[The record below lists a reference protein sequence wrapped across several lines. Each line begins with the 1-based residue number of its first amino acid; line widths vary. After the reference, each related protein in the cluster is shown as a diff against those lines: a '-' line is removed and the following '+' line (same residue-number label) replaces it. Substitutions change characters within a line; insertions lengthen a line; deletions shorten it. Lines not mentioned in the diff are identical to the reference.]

1 MEGKALLFRRLAKI
15 NALDIQVNTSE
26 SAAFID
32 TAVRIADTFGGVHLD
47 DMAES
52 QRLEIEQAL
61 IARCDIPVFSD
72 EPHGMAIVVVASL
85 LTALKVQGKIS

>member
-15 NALDIQVNTSE
+15 NAVDIQVNTSE

-85 LTALKVQGKIS
+85 LTALKVQGKKS